1 MRPQK
6 RVVKQTSKQFEPHA
20 SPSKHL
26 MMSDKKAKSDKK
38 LGKTKKKQA
47 ERKKILRAEVKKNE
61 TADEKEEKKETERK
75 KIWRQKQKPDTVE
88 KSVASEAKSNVIK
101 NKK

>member
-6 RVVKQTSKQFEPHA
+6 RVVKQTSNQFEPHA

-47 ERKKILRAEVKKNE
+47 EWKKILRAEANKHKLVHK
-61 TADEKEEKKETERK
+61 
-75 KIWRQKQKPDTVE
+75 
-88 KSVASEAKSNVIK
+88 VAKVSIFVSIF
-101 NKK
+101 

>member
-1 MRPQK
+1 MRPEK
-6 RVVKQTSKQFEPHA
+6 RVVKKTSNQFEPHA

-26 MMSDKKAKSDKK
+26 MMSAKKAKSDKK

-47 ERKKILRAEVKKNE
+47 ERKKILRAEAKKNE
-61 TADEKEEKKETERK
+61 TADEKKKKETERK